1 MANILQV
8 TNPSPNTDNRI
19 LDNQEARNHLNGQR
33 IHNPVD
39 PARVVRADGQEEGKT
54 GTGTA

>member
-19 LDNQEARNHLNGQR
+19 LDNQEARNHLNG
-33 IHNPVD
+33 
-39 PARVVRADGQEEGKT
+39 
-54 GTGTA
+54 